1 VLGTDRQ
8 RKDEQTMM
16 DFKQRTRR
24 SAAAMRGIVAAAA
37 AVWGLASCGGGSNP
51 LDNPTALQNPPL
63 QSTQRLAF
71 AYFQYC
77 VFPIF
82 NLQLQT
88 HLPNGTTA
96 VNTCAASGCHDN
108 VNGTGGAFRVI
119 PNAQPIDLTNPAN
132 TPDIIRASDMYK
144 NFYSAQGEV
153 VFGSTT
159 LSRILAK
166 PMLINVLH
174 GGGLVFE
181 SAQDPNVRKIQ
192 YWINNPANG
201 VDEFNP
207 ATFVM
212 FTPATPSPANCNT
225 Q

>member
-1 VLGTDRQ
+1 MTEFTQ
-8 RKDEQTMM
+8 RI
-16 DFKQRTRR
+16 RR

-37 AVWGLASCGGGSNP
+37 AVLGLASCGGGGSNP
-51 LDNPTALQNPPL
+51 LDNPDSLQNPGL
-63 QSTQRLAF
+63 QGNQRLAF
-71 AYFQYC
+71 AYFQRC

-82 NLQLQT
+82 NLQL
-88 HLPNGTTA
+88 PIRFANGTTG

-108 VNGTGGAFRVI
+108 ANGTGGAFRVI

-132 TPDIIRASDMYK
+132 TADIIRASDMYK

-174 GGGLVFE
+174 GGGLIFD
-181 SAQDPNVRKIQ
+181 SAQDPNAKVIQ
-192 YWINNPANG
+192 FWINNPAPTG
-201 VDEFNP
+201 QDEFSS
-207 ATFVM
+207 ATFGM
-212 FTPATPSPANCNT
+212 FTPADPNT
-225 Q
+225 GTCRTQ

>member
-1 VLGTDRQ
+1 MTDF
-8 RKDEQTMM
+8 T
-16 DFKQRTRR
+16 QRTMR
-24 SAAAMRGIVAAAA
+24 SAAAVRGTVAAAA
-37 AVWGLASCGGGSNP
+37 VVLGRSSCGGGSNP
-51 LDNPTALQNPPL
+51 LDNPSTLQNPSL
-63 QSTQRLAF
+63 QTTQRLAF

-82 NLQLQT
+82 NLQL
-88 HLPNGTTA
+88 PIRFANGQTA

-108 VNGTGGAFRVI
+108 TNGTGGAFRVI
-119 PNAQPIDLTNPAN
+119 GNAQPIDLSNPAN

-181 SAQDPNVRKIQ
+181 NAQDPNARKIQ

-201 VDEFNP
+201 TDEFSP
-207 ATFVM
+207 TTFGM
-212 FTPATPSPANCNT
+212 FTPPTPSPANCNT

>member
-1 VLGTDRQ
+1 MTDH
-8 RKDEQTMM
+8 T
-16 DFKQRTRR
+16 QRTRR

-37 AVWGLASCGGGSNP
+37 AVLGLASCGGGGSNP
-51 LDNPTALQNPPL
+51 LDNPNSLQNPVL
-63 QSTQRLAF
+63 QGNQRLAF
-71 AYFQYC
+71 AYFQRC

-82 NLQLQT
+82 NLQL
-88 HLPNGTTA
+88 PIRFANGTTA

-108 VNGTGGAFRVI
+108 SNGTGGAFRVI
-119 PNAQPIDLTNPAN
+119 SNAQPVDLTNPAN
-132 TPDIIRASDMYK
+132 TADIIRESDMYK

-174 GGGLVFE
+174 GGGLIFDN
-181 SAQDPNVRKIQ
+181 AQDANVRTIQ
-192 YWINNPANG
+192 YWINNPAPTG
-201 VDEFNP
+201 ADEFSST
-207 ATFVM
+207 TFGM
-212 FTPATPSPANCNT
+212 FTPADPNTGTCNT